1 YAPQLIQ
8 GVLAG
13 DPDPRKPEVVYKALG
28 GQIYSLAE
36 VANQNGRLW
45 LIDKHLLNVAFR
57 EEKSLLNVEDW
68 RQAMPVEPIFEDE
81 LLLVFATSKENLP

>member
-45 LIDKHLLNVAFR
+45 LIVALEHSVEWQLAQVEAISGSR
-57 EEKSLLNVEDW
+57 SLL
-68 RQAMPVEPIFEDE
+68 DE
-81 LLLVFATSKENLP
+81 EEIGGIRILLYGQSE